1 MSNFPE
7 QVVVDRQLS
16 PILVVD
22 NEPMIRDPLAGY
34 LSGKGFACDT
44 AGTGS
49 EALHKLEAADFA
61 LFIADIRMPG
71 FSGLELLDNLAEDY
85 PDVAVI
91 MITAVADVQTAVH
104 TMKQG
109 AYDYI
114 TKPFDLDEV
123 LKSVQRALHLRL
135 LRLEDQKVEEN
146 LQGLL
151 QSKSSALNSAL
162 QDLKEYR
169 EITLETLMKAL
180 DARGH
185 ETQCHSQRVQAY
197 SIHLAQHIGITRDQ
211 LTDLAHGALLHDI
224 GKIGIPDG
232 ILLKAGPL
240 TPSEW
245 TIMKQHPVIGY
256 EIVNGTKFLQR
267 STRVV
272 LCHHERYDGKGYPT
286 GLEGDEIP
294 LEARIFSILDAY
306 DAMTTDRPYRQA
318 LPAEAVKVELQ
329 KHSNSQFDPDV
340 LQEFL
345 KIPAEE
351 WQLIG
356 SSCE

>member
-22 NEPMIRDPLAGY
+22 DEPMIRDPLAGY
-34 LSGKGFACDT
+34 LSGQGFACDT

-61 LFIADIRMPG
+61 LVIADIRMPG
-71 FSGLELLDNLAEDY
+71 FSGLELLDSLAEDY

-114 TKPFDLDEV
+114 TKPFNLDEV
-123 LKSVQRALHLRL
+123 LKSVHRALHLRL

-162 QDLKEYR
+162 QDLKEHR

-197 SIHLAQHIGITRDQ
+197 SIHLAQHIGITSDQ
-211 LTDLAHGALLHDI
+211 LTGLAHGALLHDI

-256 EIVNGTKFLQR
+256 EIVNDTKFLKR

-272 LCHHERYDGKGYPT
+272 LSHHERYDGKGYPN
-286 GLEGDEIP
+286 GLAGDDIP

-306 DAMTTDRPYRQA
+306 DAMTTDRPYRKA
-318 LPAEAVKVELQ
+318 LPAEVVKSELQ
-329 KHSNSQFDPDV
+329 GHSNSQFDPDV

-345 KIPAEE
+345 KIPVEE
-351 WQLIG
+351 FQLIG
-356 SSCE
+356 SSCV